1 MGMKKLA
8 NGDWYYEPDTTT
20 INTIDTE
27 KAKAIMTDAGLDL
40 KIVEPDP
47 YIKEIERLNK
57 IIDSTLKILEQQGK
71 IIDLLMKEK
80 DHG

>member
-1 MGMKKLA
+1 MGFKQMA
-8 NGDWYYEPDTTT
+8 DGYWCYEPDKTTAGEE
-20 INTIDTE
+20 E
-27 KAKAIMTDAGLDL
+27 KIKEIISDSGLDL
-40 KIVEPDP
+40 KIMEPDP

>member
-1 MGMKKLA
+1 MKKLA
-8 NGDWYYEPDTTT
+8 DGNWYYEPDTTT
-20 INTIDTE
+20 INTMDTE
-27 KAKAIMTDAGLDL
+27 KAKAIISDSGLDL
-40 KIVEPDP
+40 KILEPDP
-47 YIKEIERLNK
+47 RVKEIERLNK

>member
-1 MGMKKLA
+1 MADGYLC
-8 NGDWYYEPDTTT
+8 YEPNTTT
-20 INTIDTE
+20 VGAEE
-27 KAKAIMTDAGLDL
+27 KIKEIMSDPGLDL
-40 KIVEPDP
+40 KIIEPDP

-57 IIDSTLKILEQQGK
+57 IIDSTLKILEQQSK